1 MVNRMVT
8 KLRERSQITLPSEI
22 VKKLDLKTGD
32 NLEITLKDGRIIIN
46 PVLVIDRSQSWF
58 WSKEWQEKEK
68 EVEAD
73 IKAGRIKKASG
84 FNDLVEKLEI

>member
-1 MVNRMVT
+1 MVT
-8 KLRERSQITLPSEI
+8 KLRDRSQVTLPAAI

-32 NLEITLKDGRIIIN
+32 NLEITLEDDRIVIK

-58 WSKEWQEKEK
+58 WSKDWQAKEK

-73 IKAGRIKKASG
+73 IRSGRIYKAKG
-84 FNDLVEKLEI
+84 FKDLVEKLEK